1 MLPFAF
7 HQPKGQVS
15 CIIYLAQSA
24 LESACIERWRQM
36 AMIAERYTDYMYG
49 LIDKVMKE
57 IGPRESCSEEEKRL
71 GRLFAEE
78 ISPACER
85 VETETFT
92 CSPTAFMGF
101 FPWLVLMYMAGVVL
115 YFFIPPI
122 AAALAIAGGLVLFFE
137 VVRYKEL
144 IDPLFPKK
152 QGENVVGTI
161 APRGQAKRRVY
172 VSAHFDSAY
181 EFKLWYWFKSFS
193 TVYMGV
199 GVLALL
205 MMIGFSIAAAIAKPV
220 GVPSSTLYWVFGFIL
235 AGFAPVMIPFAFFH
249 TDDIVPGAMDDMA
262 GIAVLAGLARHLGS
276 TRESE
281 GFYPERTEVVLLG
294 LSSEEAGLRGAK
306 RFASAHAGEMEEL
319 PASGIFLDGIYDERF
334 YTVFKKEVWPGGKMD
349 PSLVDLARDAA
360 ASEGYDA
367 RVGLL
372 PLGATD
378 ATAFA
383 LEGIPSVSICLWEST
398 KLVPHYHTRHDTI
411 EHIRPVSLAVALQA
425 TINMLEKID
434 AEGD

>member
-1 MLPFAF
+1 
-7 HQPKGQVS
+7 
-15 CIIYLAQSA
+15 
-24 LESACIERWRQM
+24 M

-78 ISPACER
+78 IAPACER

-101 FPWLVLMYMAGVVL
+101 FPWLVLMYLAGAVL
-115 YFFIPPI
+115 YFFIPAI
-122 AAALAIAGGLVLFFE
+122 SAALALTGGLILFFE

-144 IDPLFPKK
+144 IDPLCQKK
-152 QGENVVGTI
+152 DGENVVGTV
-161 APRGQAKRRVY
+161 APRGEPVKRVY

-193 TVYMGV
+193 TVYMG
-199 GVLALL
+199 
-205 MMIGFSIAAAIAKPV
+205 IGFLAILAMLGFSVASSIAKPV
-220 GVPSSTLYWVFGFIL
+220 GLPGSTVYWVFGFIL
-235 AGFAPVMIPFAFFH
+235 VGLAPVVSLFAFFH
-249 TDDIVPGAMDDMA
+249 TDDVVPGAMDDMA
-262 GIAVLAGLARHLGS
+262 GIAVLAGLAKYFEAA
-276 TRESE
+276 RES
-281 GFYPERTEVVLLG
+281 GDFYPERTEVVLLG

-306 RFASAHAGEMEEL
+306 RFASAHAGEAEKL
-319 PASGIFLDGIYDERF
+319 PAQGIFLDGIYDERF
-334 YTVFKKEVWPGGKMD
+334 FTVFKKEVWPGGKMD
-349 PSLVDLARDAA
+349 PYLVDLARES
-360 ASEGYDA
+360 SEAVGFGA
-367 RVGLL
+367 RVGVL

-411 EHIRPVSLAVALQA
+411 EHIRPISLAVALQA
-425 TINMLEKID
+425 TIEMLERID
-434 AEGD
+434 SP